1 MREPPAPAR
10 RRATAMLLAAGVAP
24 VLAQAPADRVLVV
37 ATGSTFRPF
46 GFLTPDNRHVGFD
59 VDVITAVA
67 AAAGLRIRLVSAPFG
82 ALIPGLNNGDHDVA
96 ISAMTITPQ
105 RQESVSFSNPYQ
117 LAQLVILTAADATGR
132 ELSDFRGRRVGVGL
146 GQTADTIVSEAFGKT
161 SPDIRRFENTPL
173 LIEELLQGGID
184 AAVGDVSVMSFH
196 MKSNP
201 GRKLRIVRDARFPQA
216 WLGIAVKKGNDPLLA
231 RINGGLE
238 KIVADGTHARIHRQ
252 WFDEAPPVLPKA
264 LPRP

>member
-1 MREPPAPAR
+1 MTAPSR
-10 RRATAMLLAAGVAP
+10 RSFLALPLAASAAAA
-24 VLAQAPADRVLVV
+24 LAQAPAERTLVV

-59 VDVITAVA
+59 VDVINAVA
-67 AAAGLRIRLVSAPFG
+67 AAAGLKVKIVSAPFG

-105 RQESVSFSNPYQ
+105 RQEAVSFSNPYQ

-146 GQTADTIVSEAFGKT
+146 GQTADAIVSEAFGKT

-184 AAVGDVSVMSFH
+184 AAVGDVSVMSFQ
-196 MKSNP
+196 MKANP
-201 GRKLRIVRDARFPQA
+201 GRRLRIVRDARFPQA
-216 WLGIAVKKGNDPLLA
+216 WLGIAVRKGNDALLA
-231 RINGGLE
+231 RINAGLE
-238 KIVADGTHARIHRQ
+238 RIVADGTHARIHRQ
-252 WFDEAPPVLPKA
+252 WFDEPPPALPKS